1 MNVNGNVI
9 VNVNDVND
17 EDESEDPI
25 TNTFKSTDIIQTHII
40 DEINKIHQFVVFN
53 NSCIFSSD
61 ESLNGEKMVEF
72 KFISSSLSNN
82 INNNL
87 QFIMPKLDS
96 LSLNLNE
103 LNDSQ
108 NLYDDILDN
117 QNNILNIYTN
127 AINSLQ
133 SKTNTFNSL
142 RSIIDLRLKTIIDFI
157 EYTKNLLE

>member
-1 MNVNGNVI
+1 
-9 VNVNDVND
+9 
-17 EDESEDPI
+17 
-25 TNTFKSTDIIQTHII
+25 
-40 DEINKIHQFVVFN
+40 
-53 NSCIFSSD
+53 
-61 ESLNGEKMVEF
+61 MVEF